1 MNKKVKVVPN
11 GVNTDQFIPLKS
23 YKSMRNKIIWVKP
36 LKERNISI
44 DRARIAEKL
53 EEKGNYE
60 VVVKSG
66 IDLSVLKLLLFGR
79 YDCLIGTTRIGAFA
93 GLIAKVRDKKVI
105 IDHVDPIEQFR
116 VTDGEFK
123 GKLVELVEN
132 LAFRFSDVVV
142 ITNEEDKLRV
152 SKRAKKII
160 ESRLGIDYE
169 SFANTGESA
178 IERAESLLKSKAVN
192 VKGQIVTYIGG
203 FENIYHLD
211 KLILAMRLLEDWQ
224 LVLAGSGSIEGKLR
238 NIVQKNDME
247 NVHFLGSL
255 DHEFIPGILH
265 FSNVCVTLCE
275 TPRQQKILEYAAS
288 KTPIVAPE
296 KVKRRFP
303 RLQATDL
310 EPGEIASNIKK
321 AMEIP
326 ELWLAEFQAEM
337 QKYDY
342 EEVAI
347 LYESTIKK
355 LF

>member
-1 MNKKVKVVPN
+1 MA
-11 GVNTDQFIPLKS
+11 
-23 YKSMRNKIIWVKP
+23 RKIIWVKP
-36 LKERNISI
+36 RKEKNISI
-44 DRARIAEKL
+44 DRERIAKTIGGKE
-53 EEKGNYE
+53 NYG
-60 VVVKSG
+60 VQVKSG
-66 IDLSVLKLLLFGR
+66 IDFNIMKLLLFGK

-116 VTDGEFK
+116 VTDGKLK

-132 LAFRFSDVVV
+132 LAFRFSDTVF

-152 SKRAKKII
+152 SKRAKRII

-169 SFANTGESA
+169 SFANTSASA
-178 IERAESLLKSKAVN
+178 IERAESLLKSKDVN
-192 VKGQIVTYIGG
+192 IRGQIVTYIGG

-211 KLILAMRLLEDWQ
+211 KLVLAMRLLEDWQ
-224 LVLAGSGSIEGKLR
+224 LVLAGSGSTEGKLKD
-238 NIVQKNDME
+238 IVQKNDME

-265 FSNVCVTLCE
+265 FTNVCVTLCE

-296 KVKRRFP
+296 KVKRMFP
-303 RLQATDL
+303 RIQATDL
-310 EPGEIASNIKK
+310 EPSEIASNIKK
-321 AMEIP
+321 ALKIP
-326 ELWLAEFQAEM
+326 ELWLADFQAEM

-342 EEVAI
+342 EKVAI
-347 LYESTIKK
+347 LYESAIKN
-355 LF
+355 LL